1 MRRSVSRGLLSNA
14 PRPHRSPTH
23 LTVHGILQLN
33 NKVKKRWT
41 NSSILRLLIRFFDCF
56 IIWSVLWVGR
66 LPIAYSYHENLYQ
79 FFCTVYFVLVLNKEL
94 LVVVV
99 VSFNWHVVRGD
110 IIQYRLISPFSSSY
124 LIQNSLHVQAIR
136 FSCEND

>member
-33 NKVKKRWT
+33 NKVKTLYKFFNFT
-41 NSSILRLLIRFFDCF
+41 SFDSLLWLLYNMKC
-56 IIWSVLWVGR
+56 SVGR
-66 LPIAYSYHENLYQ
+66 PPIAYSYHENLYQ

-99 VSFNWHVVRGD
+99 SFTWHVVRGD

-124 LIQNSLHVQAIR
+124 LIQNSLHVQVIR

>member
-41 NSSILRLLIRFFDCF
+41 KFSILRLLIRFFDCF
-56 IIWSVLWVGR
+56 ILCSVLWGGR
-66 LPIAYSYHENLYQ
+66 LLLTRTTKISII
-79 FFCTVYFVLVLNKEL
+79 FFVLFL
-94 LVVVV
+94 L
-99 VSFNWHVVRGD
+99 F
-110 IIQYRLISPFSSSY
+110 
-124 LIQNSLHVQAIR
+124 
-136 FSCEND
+136 